1 MDGVKLREVSGYDI
15 VSDRHPYRWDA
26 LVGDKQVAYMLDDVK
41 PGQLRAARRR
51 ARLALKD
58 ATASLPLLKGCTY
71 I

>member
-1 MDGVKLREVSGYDI
+1 MDGVKLREVSGYNIDT
-15 VSDRHPYRWDA
+15 DRLMYRWDA
-26 LVGDKQVAYMLDDVK
+26 MVNGKQVAYTLDDVK

-51 ARLALKD
+51 ARLALKG